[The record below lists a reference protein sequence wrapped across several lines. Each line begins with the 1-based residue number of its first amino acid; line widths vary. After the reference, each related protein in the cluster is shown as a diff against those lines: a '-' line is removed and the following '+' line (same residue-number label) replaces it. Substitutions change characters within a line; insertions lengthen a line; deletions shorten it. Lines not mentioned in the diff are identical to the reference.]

1 VACAGAHMK
10 TSIINFGENLDEA
23 VLDGAW
29 KAGETGDFC
38 LVLGSS
44 LTVSPVNAVSARVS
58 GQSG

>member
-1 VACAGAHMK
+1 MK